1 MNKEEDNIKKELEQE
16 AEDNDGWVVV
26 NQMDKDADEKLK
38 HLTF

>member
-1 MNKEEDNIKKELEQE
+1 MEKDNDNIKKELEQE
-16 AEDNDGWVVV
+16 AEKNDGFVVV